1 MSVDLVE
8 PGFAVV
14 DTETTGLW
22 PGGHDRIVEIAVV
35 ALDAKGAVV
44 EEWTTLVNPC
54 RDVGPSSIHG
64 LRPRDLVDAPTF
76 ADVAGELADLLSGR
90 VLAAHNLPFDARFL
104 AAEFSAL
111 GYSGLPLTP
120 AHGVCTMRLA
130 RDYLPYSPRS
140 LADCCTVAGWKNTDA
155 HTALADAHAAAR
167 LLACYLDAVNG
178 DEPWLHLLDD
188 ALTWPWPAIPAS
200 PTGQGVLRRDDVAAE
215 QGRRAADGADERH
228 FLARLVPAL
237 PRVPDP
243 PMADSY
249 LSVLD
254 DVLADRKIDTGEAD
268 ALVALAE
275 DLGLDRPTVE
285 ELHLAYLTSLARAAW
300 EDGIIS
306 KLEHQDLDD
315 VALLL
320 GLASSAVEQA
330 LNAGRTFTGGDVPI
344 GTLRLNPG
352 DRICFTGEMSM
363 PRSDLQALALAS
375 GLHVSAGVSKKTTML
390 VCADADSLSGKARK
404 ARDLGVTVISEPKF
418 HQLRAAMDEG

>member
-1 MSVDLVE
+1 
-8 PGFAVV
+8 
-14 DTETTGLW
+14 
-22 PGGHDRIVEIAVV
+22 
-35 ALDAKGAVV
+35 
-44 EEWTTLVNPC
+44 
-54 RDVGPSSIHG
+54 
-64 LRPRDLVDAPTF
+64 
-76 ADVAGELADLLSGR
+76 
-90 VLAAHNLPFDARFL
+90 
-104 AAEFSAL
+104 
-111 GYSGLPLTP
+111 
-120 AHGVCTMRLA
+120 MRLA
-130 RDYLPYSPRS
+130 RDYLPYAPRS
-140 LADCCTVAGWKNTDA
+140 LADCCTVAGWTNTDA
-155 HTALADAHAAAR
+155 HTALADARAAAR

-188 ALTWPWPAIPAS
+188 ALTWPWPTIPVS
-200 PTGQGVLRRDDVAAE
+200 PAGRGVLPRDDVAAQQE
-215 QGRRAADGADERH
+215 RLAANGADERH

-243 PMADSY
+243 PMADPY

-306 KLEHQDLDD
+306 ELEHQDLDD

-320 GLASSAVEQA
+320 GLPSSAVEQA
-330 LNAGRTFTGGDVPI
+330 LDAGRTFTGGDVPI
-344 GTLRLNPG
+344 GTLRLSPG
-352 DRICFTGEMSM
+352 DRLCFTGEMSM
-363 PRSDLQALALAS
+363 PRSDLQGLALAA
-375 GLHVSAGVSKKTTML
+375 GLDVSAGVSKKTTML

-418 HQLRAAMDEG
+418 HQLLAAMDGR